1 MPTRRE
7 MFSTIKIMKVLT
19 LSLTSSL
26 GNYDNKYLM
35 AMDAAGQLLV
45 AQYVFK

>member
-7 MFSTIKIMKVLT
+7 TFSTIKIMKVLT

-35 AMDAAGQLLV
+35 AMDDAGQQLV

>member
-7 MFSTIKIMKVLT
+7 TFSTIKIMKVLT

-26 GNYDNKYLM
+26 GNYDDKYLS
-35 AMDAAGQLLV
+35 AMDAAGIASV
-45 AQYVFK
+45 AMYVFK